1 MSNRKNKK
9 NRSLL
14 IPAIAAVVVI
24 AVAAL
29 LLLNNNANCCAAD
42 TIQSLSPA
50 AYQEEFISSGSPHL
64 LVDVRTPE
72 EFATGHI
79 AGALNIPLDSLQTRL
94 AEIPSDQPVVVYCR
108 SGNRSAFAVNILKQA
123 GYTEVYD
130 LGGIIDW
137 ARQGLPITR

>member
-50 AYQEEFISSGSPHL
+50 AYQEDFISSGSPHL

-79 AGALNIPLDSLQTRL
+79 AGALNIPPDSLPTRL

-108 SGNRSAFAVNILKQA
+108 SGNRSAQASQLLAAA
-123 GYTEVYD
+123 GYTGIYD
-130 LGGIIDW
+130 LGGIITW
-137 ARQGLPITR
+137 TAQGFPVQ